1 MSTQTHAAVA
11 RAINAG
17 QRERTT
23 GHSPGQLMPILD
35 HSRGLGTETIPTPQ
49 LLGAA
54 WDNAV
59 QHGPD
64 PPAPRPGQR
73 YYADVAGQL
82 ALEVRG
88 KSQTGL
94 QHLFCTPDGAESHLS
109 PTPKRDVAQ
118 IRATPMLS
126 PQSRAPELPP
136 KSPLPHNRTRQ
147 ITGGHCVV
155 WGLQKIQTG
164 QRITVPW

>member
-23 GHSPGQLMPILD
+23 GHSPGQWMPILD
-35 HSRGLGTETIPTPQ
+35 HSRVLGTETIPTPQ

-64 PPAPRPGQR
+64 PPRP
-73 YYADVAGQL
+73 
-82 ALEVRG
+82 ALLRG
-88 KSQTGL
+88 CCRTTGLGSTWKSQTGL
-94 QHLFCTPDGAESHLS
+94 QHLFCTPYGAESHLS
-109 PTPKRDVAQ
+109 PTPKRDDQ
-118 IRATPMLS
+118 IRATPMPS

-136 KSPLPHNRTRQ
+136 KSPLPRNRTRE

-155 WGLQKIQTG
+155 WGPQKNQTG

>member
-64 PPAPRPGQR
+64 PPAPPRPT
-73 YYADVAGQL
+73 L
-82 ALEVRG
+82 LRG
-88 KSQTGL
+88 CCGTTGL
-94 QHLFCTPDGAESHLS
+94 GGTWEIPNWS
-109 PTPKRDVAQ
+109 PTPVLHSRWCRVPPFSHPKKRCSPDQGYSHAL
-118 IRATPMLS
+118 TP
-126 PQSRAPELPP
+126 
-136 KSPLPHNRTRQ
+136 
-147 ITGGHCVV
+147 I
-155 WGLQKIQTG
+155 
-164 QRITVPW
+164 

>member
-64 PPAPRPGQR
+64 PPAPPPANVITRMLRDNWPWR
-73 YYADVAGQL
+73 YMGNPKLVSNTCS
-82 ALEVRG
+82 ALRMV
-88 KSQTGL
+88 Q
-94 QHLFCTPDGAESHLS
+94 S
-109 PTPKRDVAQ
+109 PTFLPPQKDVAQ

-155 WGLQKIQTG
+155 WGLQKNQTG